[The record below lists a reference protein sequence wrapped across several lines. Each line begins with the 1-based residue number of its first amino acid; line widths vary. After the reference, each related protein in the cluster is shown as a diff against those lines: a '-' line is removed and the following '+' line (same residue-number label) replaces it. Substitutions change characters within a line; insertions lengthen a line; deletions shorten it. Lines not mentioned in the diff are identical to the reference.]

1 MLYSWIWKIIIL
13 VEINYFFASKL
24 YLEYFC
30 HIYKYL
36 VRLQI
41 RDCMRKIFLIFNYLF
56 FSTYQFAF
64 KISIFRNSNSRKE
77 MISLC
82 NLSLRSS
89 NTYHQMRTVKKC
101 AVFGNL
107 RKKPISWLHTQ
118 YNIVSFSFRCF
129 CLAITQSYTYRTES
143 KLKTELVVLIWH
155 WGD

>member
-1 MLYSWIWKIIIL
+1 MLYSWFWKIIIL

-41 RDCMRKIFLIFNYLF
+41 RDCIRKNFLIFNYLF

-77 MISLC
+77 IISLC

-107 RKKPISWLHTQ
+107 RKKNLYRGFILNTTLCHSLSD
-118 YNIVSFSFRCF
+118 VFVF
-129 CLAITQSYTYRTES
+129 CLFHNSC
-143 KLKTELVVLIWH
+143 LIFIIIYFT
-155 WGD
+155 GV

>member
-1 MLYSWIWKIIIL
+1 MLYSWFWKIIIL

-64 KISIFRNSNSRKE
+64 KISIFRNCNSRKE

-89 NTYHQMRTVKKC
+89 NTCHQMRTVKKC
-101 AVFGNL
+101 AVFGNF
-107 RKKPISWLHTQ
+107 RKNN
-118 YNIVSFSFRCF
+118 YIV
-129 CLAITQSYTYRTES
+129 ASYSIQHCVILFPMFLYSHIHIE
-143 KLKTELVVLIWH
+143 LKVS
-155 WGD
+155 